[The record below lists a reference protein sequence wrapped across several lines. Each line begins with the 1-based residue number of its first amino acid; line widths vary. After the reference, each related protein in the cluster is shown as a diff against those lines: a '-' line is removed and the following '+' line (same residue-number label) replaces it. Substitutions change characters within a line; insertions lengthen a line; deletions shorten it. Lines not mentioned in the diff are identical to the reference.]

1 MSEPVR
7 QRVAYRVF
15 WAVQHA
21 AVRLPERVGVK
32 IFETIAKIACRM
44 MPRVRAVVAAN
55 QAQVLGRDPGDAA
68 VTAAT
73 REAFVRYGKYWYEGF
88 HAVELSPAEVLRR
101 FRCEG
106 KSYMDQAIAD
116 GNGVILALPHM
127 GNWDVAGKWVHCLEL
142 PIVSV
147 AERLEPERLYRLFER
162 HRQAL
167 GMEILP
173 LDTGSGAG
181 RALGQA
187 LKENKVVALVADR
200 DLAGSGVQVEMF
212 GKIRRMPAGPAA
224 LALRTGAPLVP
235 CAVYSRPGGWLC
247 VMRDPIHILATG
259 DRRADVTA
267 ITQALAKEFEAL
279 ISVEPA
285 DWHVFQPGWA

>member
-1 MSEPVR
+1 MIAALSLLVLLAAAADPAAPGGVSG
-7 QRVAYRVF
+7 
-15 WAVQHA
+15 A
-21 AVRLPERVGVK
+21 AVEPGKLAGKVTVAGLAPKLPNIPITRDMKLCGTSKPEEALEVGSGCICV
-32 IFETIAKIACRM
+32 
-44 MPRVRAVVAAN
+44 
-55 QAQVLGRDPGDAA
+55 
-68 VTAAT
+68 
-73 REAFVRYGKYWYEGF
+73 
-88 HAVELSPAEVLRR
+88 
-101 FRCEG
+101 
-106 KSYMDQAIAD
+106 
-116 GNGVILALPHM
+116 LPHM
-127 GNWDVAGKWVHCLEL
+127 GNWDVAGMWVHCLGL

-247 VMRDPIHILATG
+247 VMRDPIHISTTG